1 LLDKL
6 KTTPALGRLVIDLD
20 KVITGQEAYSISL
33 KDGDELFIPEK
44 KSSVTVI
51 GEVQLP
57 VSQLFEQELDYWDYI
72 ERSGGLT
79 DKADDERIYII
90 KANGGVQ
97 MPGSSS
103 WFASNDSQL
112 APGDTVVVPLD
123 ADKIDQVVLWRDM
136 SQIFY
141 QIALGAAAVG
151 SL

>member
-1 LLDKL
+1 MEKIIFND
-6 KTTPALGRLVIDLD
+6 ASYV
-20 KVITGQEAYSISL
+20 VSL
-33 KDGDELFIPEK
+33 KNGDTLHIPER

-57 VSQLFEQELDYWDYI
+57 VSQIFDKSLNHWDYI
-72 ERSGGLT
+72 EGSGGLT
-79 DKADDERIYII
+79 DSADEERIYII

-97 MPGSSS
+97 SIGSSS
-103 WFASNDSQL
+103 WFASADEQM
-112 APGDTVVVPLD
+112 APGDTIVVPLD
-123 ADKIDQVVLWRDM
+123 ADKIDQVILWRDM

>member
-1 LLDKL
+1 MLNDSDEYVIALEDGDKL
-6 KTTPALGRLVIDLD
+6 MVPR
-20 KVITGQEAYSISL
+20 
-33 KDGDELFIPEK
+33 K
-44 KSSVTVI
+44 KNSVTIV

-57 VSQLFEQELDYWDYI
+57 ISQVYEGQLSYLDYI

-79 DKADDERIYII
+79 NKEDEERIYII

-97 MPGSSS
+97 IPETSS
-103 WFASNDSQL
+103 WFASNSETL
-112 APGDTVVVPLD
+112 EPGDTIVVPLD
-123 ADKIDQVVLWRDM
+123 ADKVDEVILWRDM